1 MRGDSMKIMLKLVCM
16 LMTVI
21 LCACTSVDKK
31 NTVDDSK
38 YNLDADYSIVHSNFA
53 SIKQMEMTKDYILL
67 FPKALERGK
76 TGEGVI
82 ISYLDNDKM
91 EILEANP
98 SSSCSLHNPDACS
111 GFIQG
116 NFYTV
121 YKDKLYYFMSEYEE
135 SSDDLVEYIMRCNF
149 DDTNREKIF
158 KLPSFSNGE
167 MNSGSFVL
175 FEFHRNKYI
184 L

>member
-1 MRGDSMKIMLKLVCM
+1 MKIMLKLVCM

-91 EILEANP
+91 EILEATLLLLVLYIIQMHVVVLYKEI
-98 SSSCSLHNPDACS
+98 SILYIKIS
-111 GFIQG
+111 FII
-116 NFYTV
+116 
-121 YKDKLYYFMSEYEE
+121 S
-135 SSDDLVEYIMRCNF
+135 
-149 DDTNREKIF
+149 
-158 KLPSFSNGE
+158 
-167 MNSGSFVL
+167 
-175 FEFHRNKYI
+175 
-184 L
+184 